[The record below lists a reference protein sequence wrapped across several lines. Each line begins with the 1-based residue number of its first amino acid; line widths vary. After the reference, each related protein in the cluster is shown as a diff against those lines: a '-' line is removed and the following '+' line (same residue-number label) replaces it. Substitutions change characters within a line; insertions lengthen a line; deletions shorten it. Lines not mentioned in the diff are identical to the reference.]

1 MKDLARASLS
11 DLIFFFHTDNTSETR
26 SKQMG
31 ETLFSKRY
39 EFTYKYKKLIGGRK
53 KNAYITAYPQNN
65 PLH

>member
-1 MKDLARASLS
+1 
-11 DLIFFFHTDNTSETR
+11 
-26 SKQMG
+26 MG